1 MENCC
6 IWLVIYLNC
15 TMMHG
20 LANLKFIPKLGDVI
34 LTTLD
39 NNFIFVLI
47 LDVSSSFSFS
57 VINFTLFYMPGLLH
71 SPRTGTYP
79 RNQVFQTRGVWS
91 LWFLHHFFTS
101 MLNSWL
107 VTHCRCFVS
116 GEEKMQCTVNMEQ
129 TGWFLQDAWAYI
141 LPAVWLKES
150 RLPWDV
156 FAGDQTYWQ

>member
-1 MENCC
+1 
-6 IWLVIYLNC
+6 
-15 TMMHG
+15 MMHG

-79 RNQVFQTRGVWS
+79 RNQVFQTRGV
-91 LWFLHHFFTS
+91 
-101 MLNSWL
+101 
-107 VTHCRCFVS
+107 
-116 GEEKMQCTVNMEQ
+116 
-129 TGWFLQDAWAYI
+129 
-141 LPAVWLKES
+141 
-150 RLPWDV
+150 
-156 FAGDQTYWQ
+156 